1 MKKLVLSVILI
12 AVVLGSVFA
21 GGEQEQAGSDKV
33 YTIKLSHSTPETDQI
48 GQVAEKF
55 KELVEKYSDGRV
67 VVENYPMMQL
77 GTEQENVQDVASG
90 SLEAAIV
97 YTGNFKPFAPSCGVL
112 MLPYIFKNS
121 EEAWNGMDS
130 IADELN
136 KRVIE
141 ESGTRIIGYFD
152 RGFRYLTNSK
162 KPVRTIDDLAGLK
175 IRVSKV
181 DIAIETFKAWGL
193 EPVPMAWAEVPT
205 ALQQKVID
213 GQENP
218 YSTIDSHKFYE
229 TQEYVTEIHYLIWT
243 GPIIINNAFYES
255 LPADLQA
262 AVDKAGKEAAQFGR
276 DFASQSEE
284 KSKKVVEEKGMV
296 LLGPPTDEDVWQ
308 EKAMAIWPMFYD
320 GVGGEDWAKQA
331 LKLMG
336 R

>member
-1 MKKLVLSVILI
+1 MKRVLLAVLMVT
-12 AVVLGSVFA
+12 VVLGSVFA
-21 GGEQEQAGSDKV
+21 NGGQEGGADKT

-97 YTGNFKPFAPSCGVL
+97 YTGNYKPFAPSCGVL
-112 MLPYIFKNS
+112 MLPYIFKNN

-136 KRVIE
+136 ERVIK

-162 KPVRTIDDLAGLK
+162 KPVKTIDDLQGLK

-229 TQEYVTEIHYLIWT
+229 TQDYVTEIHYLIWT
-243 GPIIINNAFYES
+243 GPIIINNDFYNS
-255 LPADLQA
+255 LPADLQK
-262 AVDKAGKEAAQFGR
+262 AVDKAGMEAAQFGR
-276 DFASQSEE
+276 EFASGSEE
-284 KSKKVVEEKGMV
+284 KSKKLVEEKGME
-296 LLGPPTDEDVWQ
+296 LCGPPTDEDVWQ
-308 EKAMAIWPMFYD
+308 QKAQAIWPKFYD
-320 GVGGEDWAKQA
+320 GVGGQDWVDQA
-331 LKLMG
+331 LGLMG